1 MTASMSSFVRASEQV
16 KAHSDD
22 FIVETCSLWDRQ
34 YSFGVLCVTDSFLF
48 FQEVAGP
55 RSLSI
60 PLASVGDIKQENA
73 RCFPSIS
80 IQMQKDGD
88 YLFDISHTS

>member
-1 MTASMSSFVRASEQV
+1 MSSFVRASEQV

-60 PLASVGDIKQENA
+60 PLASVGDIKQIVSVFLHLDRDA
-73 RCFPSIS
+73 RKAAGVF
-80 IQMQKDGD
+80 
-88 YLFDISHTS
+88 LFDISHTS